1 MKKSPVKKSAAPS
14 AMKKTGSETTKK
26 SSAKKPAVKTVKAA
40 VPAKK
45 VAPVAKKAAV
55 PAKKAAPVAKKAAVP
70 AKKVAPVAKK
80 AAVPGKKAAPVAK
93 KAAVPAKKVAPVAKK
108 AAAPAKKAAPV
119 EKKAAAPAKKVATVA
134 KKAAAPAKK
143 VAPVTKKAAVPA
155 SASEKTVAFEKAPRH
170 KKLKMTKAQKKHY
183 TALLMELRAGF
194 ASRLRSHQEDAL
206 SSKRDSAGERAG
218 MATHMA
224 DLGSDNFRHD
234 LELGLMTE
242 EGDVL
247 EMIDEALQK
256 IEDSEYGICVDCEC
270 PINPERLEAKPYARY
285 CIRCKDR
292 REKME
297 DPQRRHR

>member
-14 AMKKTGSETTKK
+14 AAKKAGVASAKA
-26 SSAKKPAVKTVKAA
+26 SSAKKPAVKTVKKA
-40 VPAKK
+40 VAPAKK
-45 VAPVAKKAAV
+45 AVAVKKGAV
-55 PAKKAAPVAKKAAVP
+55 PAKKAVAV
-70 AKKVAPVAKK
+70 
-80 AAVPGKKAAPVAK
+80 
-93 KAAVPAKKVAPVAKK
+93 KK
-108 AAAPAKKAAPV
+108 AAAPAKKAVAV
-119 EKKAAAPAKKVATVA
+119 KKAAAPAKKAVAVKKAVA
-134 KKAAAPAKK
+134 PVVKKAAAP
-143 VAPVTKKAAVPA
+143 VKKAAPV
-155 SASEKTVAFEKAPRH
+155 EKVQQH
-170 KKLKMTKAQKKHY
+170 KKLKLTKAQKKHY
-183 TALLMELRAGF
+183 RDLLIKARNEF

-206 SSKRDSAGERAG
+206 SGKRDSAGERAG

-234 LELGLMTE
+234 LDLSLMTD

-270 PINPERLEAKPYARY
+270 AINPERLEAKPYAWY

-292 REKME
+292 HEKME

>member
-14 AMKKTGSETTKK
+14 AAKKAGVASAKA
-26 SSAKKPAVKTVKAA
+26 SSAKKPAVKTVKKA
-40 VPAKK
+40 VA
-45 VAPVAKKAAV
+45 
-55 PAKKAAPVAKKAAVP
+55 PAKKAVAVKKAAAP
-70 AKKVAPVAKK
+70 AKKP
-80 AAVPGKKAAPVAK
+80 AVKTV
-93 KAAVPAKKVAPVAKK
+93 KK
-108 AAAPAKKAAPV
+108 AAAPAKKAVAVKKGAVPAKKAV
-119 EKKAAAPAKKVATVA
+119 AVKKAAAPAKKAVAV

-143 VAPVTKKAAVPA
+143 AVAVKKAVAPVVKKAAAPVKKAAPV
-155 SASEKTVAFEKAPRH
+155 EKVQQH
-170 KKLKMTKAQKKHY
+170 KKLKLTKAQKKHY
-183 TALLMELRAGF
+183 KDLLIKARNEF

-206 SSKRDSAGERAG
+206 SGKRDSAGERAG

-234 LELGLMTE
+234 LDLSLMTD

-270 PINPERLEAKPYARY
+270 AINPERLEAKPYAWY

-292 REKME
+292 HEKME